1 MNSLLQMLVLE
12 LLEVEP
18 EVEVLLLELLLAVAA
33 GESVQ

>member
-12 LLEVEP
+12 LLEVEA
-18 EVEVLLLELLLAVAA
+18 EVDVLLELLLAVAA